1 MTNDYRYT
9 PYCDKQGDVR
19 EKKKD
24 VENRVKAEHPKS
36 TNMYKYISDNKK
48 PFKNNFANAY
58 NDRCSYCG
66 LTRNLLSLESF
77 EIDHWVCKKHR
88 QFQGVA
94 CKNNNVNSIDNL
106 CLSCPD
112 CNRKKSDFDVKR
124 LPFNLDGEGDKAI
137 ENYFERDNSFKI
149 CIKKEHLSNQELEE
163 FYNEMDFG
171 NLVHRID
178 YLLVSIDGLKQRLT
192 EKIDVYNRLGNIY
205 AELSKKRNWS

>member
-1 MTNDYRYT
+1 MINDYRYT
-9 PYCDKQGDVR
+9 LYCDKKGDVR
-19 EKKKD
+19 EKKRD
-24 VENRVKAEHPKS
+24 VENSVKAKHPKS
-36 TNMYKYISDNKK
+36 KNMYRYISDNKK
-48 PFKNNFANAY
+48 PFKESFASAY

-66 LTRNLLSLESF
+66 LTRNLLRLESF
-77 EIDHWVCKKHR
+77 EIDHWVCQNHQ

-94 CKNNNVNSIDNL
+94 SKNNNLNSIDNL

-171 NLVHRID
+171 SLVHRID
-178 YLLVSIDGLKQRLT
+178 YLLESIDGLKQRLSGN
-192 EKIDVYNRLGNIY
+192 IDVHNRLGNIY